1 MKIPFYIISLS
12 AAIALFI
19 SQRCYI
25 NTTASLPVGL
35 YLKTKQPL
43 KIGSIVV
50 FHPDLDKHPFAAKY
64 LEPDTPL
71 MKRVAAL
78 PGRAYQLP
86 PASDTDSKD
95 RPITPWTPV
104 AGIVPARHIIVIGDT
119 KFSLDSR
126 YLGLIPQS
134 SVIDT
139 VTPFFIWSKSHERC
153 HRQFKTQLR

>member
-1 MKIPFYIISLS
+1 MKVPLYIISLA

-25 NTTASLPVGL
+25 NTTASLPIGL
-35 YLKTKQPL
+35 YLKTRQPL
-43 KIGSIVV
+43 KIGTIVV
-50 FHPDLDKHPFAAKY
+50 FRPDLDKHPFVAKY

-78 PGRAYQLP
+78 PGQAYQLP
-86 PASDTDSKD
+86 PASDADSKG

-104 AGIVPARHIIVIGDT
+104 TGIVPARHIIVTGDT
-119 KFSLDSR
+119 EFSLDSR
-126 YLGLIPQS
+126 YLGLIPQCC
-134 SVIDT
+134 VIDT

-153 HRQFKTQLR
+153 P

>member
-1 MKIPFYIISLS
+1 MKTPLYIISLS
-12 AAIALFI
+12 ATIAFFI

-35 YLKTKQPL
+35 YVKTKEPL
-43 KIGSIVV
+43 KIGAIVV
-50 FHPDLDKHPFAAKY
+50 FSPDLDKHPFAAKY

-78 PGRAYQLP
+78 PGQTYQLP
-86 PASDTDSKD
+86 PASDADSKGCS
-95 RPITPWTPV
+95 ITPWAPA
-104 AGIVPARHIIVIGDT
+104 AGIVPTKHIIVTGDT

-126 YLGLIPQS
+126 YLGFIPQCC
-134 SVIDT
+134 VIDT

-153 HRQFKTQLR
+153 P